1 MDMSTIHILLT
12 VEQVLQ
18 KWPQAFSIFMKNK
31 TKCPGCPMQHF
42 CTLKDVAET
51 YQIPLNKLM
60 VEIENMSN
68 EEIISKG
75 ACDEKSV

>member
-1 MDMSTIHILLT
+1 MDTPTIHIHLT
-12 VEQVLQ
+12 VEEVLQ
-18 KWPQAFSIFMKNK
+18 KWPKAFSIFVKNK

-51 YQIPLNKLM
+51 YQIPPEKLM
-60 VEIENMSN
+60 VELENMSN

-75 ACDEKSV
+75 ASYEKSV

>member
-1 MDMSTIHILLT
+1 MDTSTIHILLT

-31 TKCPGCPMQHF
+31 TKCPGCLMQHF

-51 YQIPLNKLM
+51 YQIPLDKLM
-60 VEIENMSN
+60 VEIENVSN

-75 ACDEKSV
+75 ASYEKSV

>member
-1 MDMSTIHILLT
+1 
-12 VEQVLQ
+12 
-18 KWPQAFSIFMKNK
+18 
-31 TKCPGCPMQHF
+31 MQHF

-51 YQIPLNKLM
+51 YQIPLDKLM

>member
-1 MDMSTIHILLT
+1 MDTPTIHIRLT
-12 VEQVLQ
+12 VEEVLQ

-51 YQIPLNKLM
+51 YQIPLDKLM
-60 VEIENMSN
+60 AEIENMSN

-75 ACDEKSV
+75 ASYEKSV

>member
-1 MDMSTIHILLT
+1 MSTIHILLT

-75 ACDEKSV
+75 ASDEKSV

>member
-1 MDMSTIHILLT
+1 
-12 VEQVLQ
+12 
-18 KWPQAFSIFMKNK
+18 
-31 TKCPGCPMQHF
+31 MQHF

-68 EEIISKG
+68 EEITSKG
-75 ACDEKSV
+75 ACDEKI

>member
-31 TKCPGCPMQHF
+31 TKCPGCLMQHF

-51 YQIPLNKLM
+51 YQIPLDKLM
-60 VEIENMSN
+60 VEIEKMSN

-75 ACDEKSV
+75 ASYENSV